1 MLTDTHCHLQDAK
14 LSETK
19 DVLSRA
25 LQAGVERVISPMT
38 ELWSWDEVR
47 GLIETN
53 EPVYALVGIHPEEL
67 EEVGPLSLEMKR
79 MEEILKHPKVVGV
92 GEMGLDF
99 YYDKEKKSKK
109 KQLEFFRAQME
120 LAVNLGVPVAIHMIE
135 AETEMREALAGLKKM
150 PAGQF
155 HCFAGSE
162 EFLKEILEMGFYVS
176 FCGNVTYKGA
186 ENLRNLVKKVP
197 LERLLL
203 ETDSPYLSPEPLRGT
218 VNEPANVKII
228 AEFIANLRG
237 ESFEKVAQ
245 QTQQNTNYVYFP

>member
-1 MLTDTHCHLQDAK
+1 
-14 LSETK
+14 
-19 DVLSRA
+19 
-25 LQAGVERVISPMT
+25 
-38 ELWSWDEVR
+38 
-47 GLIETN
+47 
-53 EPVYALVGIHPEEL
+53 
-67 EEVGPLSLEMKR
+67 
-79 MEEILKHPKVVGV
+79 
-92 GEMGLDF
+92 
-99 YYDKEKKSKK
+99 
-109 KQLEFFRAQME
+109 
-120 LAVNLGVPVAIHMIE
+120 
-135 AETEMREALAGLKKM
+135 
-150 PAGQF
+150 
-155 HCFAGSE
+155 
-162 EFLKEILEMGFYVS
+162 MGFYVS